1 MRRLRLEDE
10 NKLQSQRWTR
20 TVRARPRKPQSRSAR
35 ATLCLLFFATPMLL
49 FFFFFNYPAPP
60 EIYPFPLH
68 AALPIFDT
76 RVTRP
81 SVVVSTTVVP
91 DSVMT
96 RWSGACSS
104 SRRASRRRCP
114 FSESAVPPPPEPVP
128 PPPQI
133 GRAHV

>member
-1 MRRLRLEDE
+1 MI
-10 NKLQSQRWTR
+10 KSVQSNICHSP
-20 TVRARPRKPQSRSAR
+20 VDHALS
-35 ATLCLLFFATPMLL
+35 L